1 MTEIKKQE
9 KNNLNTPINRKALY
23 GTNFESIKVQH
34 TSIMT
39 ATTVN
44 TAFIKI
50 IDENCCRNLVGESLH
65 FAISRKPIDCV
76 PKEDNIIKY

>member
-1 MTEIKKQE
+1 
-9 KNNLNTPINRKALY
+9 
-23 GTNFESIKVQH
+23 
-34 TSIMT
+34 MT

-50 IDENCCRNLVGESLH
+50 IDENCCRNLVGESLN

-76 PKEDNIIKY
+76 HKEDNIIKY